1 MADNVN
7 INRSSGYDLLDN
19 FPGAGL
25 QDYHDAT
32 REYKPSWERPD
43 WRVEAVRA
51 VIVLVSLIIGWAL
64 WGLWKTSYCW
74 GGRNWQACENLL
86 WWEPLGA
93 LAAVLLVVG
102 LPAWRVVLW
111 GLGEWRL
118 AQARAARVATT
129 FNRFGDPQRID
140 VLLPLMEEMERYRLA
155 TQLKAQ
161 TAPYEMY
168 HSVNTYSPSFQ
179 QPRDAAALPAPVDA
193 PLVPWETWRQWA
205 DQVPHLMFAA
215 ETGGGKSTL
224 AKAVLAPRIAGG
236 EQAYIIDPH
245 SDVWFDLPIM
255 GGGENWDEVRQALR
269 HVSAEYQRRIDERER
284 YRRETGRALPLDH
297 WTRLTVLLDE
307 ANITRL
313 RLDTGARGR
322 ITPWQEFAQVL
333 GSGARKVRI
342 SILLLCQSANVED
355 LGLSGP
361 MRENFLRIA
370 LDSTAAR
377 KLIQVDEPNP
387 ERKKQL
393 LAALDGMSYPAVA
406 EHRGR
411 VHLLDRTGLD
421 RVPPPPNAAQAA
433 WVPIPPAGLSHPEPT
448 LAQRAATLLAL
459 FRGNRRAAARSLLAQ
474 RGLRVRGGWQWE
486 VKEIAR
492 SLGMRDEDVSAIG
505 RPAGTRNAA

>member
-1 MADNVN
+1 MAQQVNVT
-7 INRSSGYDLLDN
+7 RDSGAQLLDN

-25 QDYHDAT
+25 ADYHDAT

-74 GGRNWQACENLL
+74 GGRNWQACEAIQA
-86 WWEPLGA
+86 WEPVGA
-93 LAAVLLVVG
+93 LLAVGVVVG
-102 LPAWRVVLW
+102 LPAWRVALW

-129 FNRFGDPQRID
+129 FDRFGNPQRVD
-140 VLLPLMEEMERYRLA
+140 LLLPLAEVMERYRMDVA
-155 TQLKAQ
+155 LKHA

-168 HSVNTYSPSFQ
+168 HSVNTYSPSN
-179 QPRDAAALPAPVDA
+179 QPAPALPAPAEALAAIPPAEWLPWVDM
-193 PLVPWETWRQWA
+193 Q
-205 DQVPHLMFAA
+205 PHLIFAA

-269 HVSAEYQRRIDERER
+269 HVSAEYQRRIDERES
-284 YRRETGRALPLDH
+284 YRRETGQALPLDH

-307 ANITRL
+307 ANITKL

-322 ITPWQEFAQVL
+322 LTPWQEFAQVL

-377 KLIQVDEPNP
+377 KLIQLDEPNP
-387 ERKKQL
+387 ERKKAL
-393 LAALDGMSYPAVA
+393 LQALDGMSYPAVA

-421 RVPPPPNAAQAA
+421 RVPAPPDAARAA
-433 WVPIPPAGLSHPEPT
+433 WVPIPPDAPSRPEPT
-448 LAQRAATLLAL
+448 LEQRAATLLAL
-459 FRGNRRAAARSLLAQ
+459 CQGNRPKAARSLLAQ
-474 RGLRVRGGWQWE
+474 RGPRVRGGWQYE

-492 SLGMRDEDVSAIG
+492 ALGMRDEDVSAIG
-505 RPAGTRNAA
+505 RPN